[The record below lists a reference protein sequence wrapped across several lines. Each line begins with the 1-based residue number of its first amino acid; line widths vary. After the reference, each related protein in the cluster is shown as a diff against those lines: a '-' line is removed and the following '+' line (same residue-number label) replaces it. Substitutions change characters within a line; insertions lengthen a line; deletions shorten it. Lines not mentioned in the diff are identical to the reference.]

1 MVVAIITNICI
12 TTKITKLKPI
22 PDTKVI
28 IKERITD
35 KIKLPTTK
43 FLNPTLS
50 QLSDV
55 LPSLLQFL

>member
-1 MVVAIITNICI
+1 MAIITNSCT

-28 IKERITD
+28 IKEIITD

-43 FLNPTLS
+43 FLNPILS

-55 LPSLLQFL
+55 LPPLL